1 MAALLPS
8 VEADSASQRPG
19 VTLIQPQV
27 VPEAGSGQP
36 LEGRP
41 RRSFSVERQVVL
53 EDEDPEP
60 DGRDDIDPFTRL
72 PVETMLLNIASLVFL
87 LMKTW
92 QTNIPSP

>member
-1 MAALLPS
+1 MTALLPS

-41 RRSFSVERQVVL
+41 RRSFSVERLRGLFGIVCL
-53 EDEDPEP
+53 DALRG
-60 DGRDDIDPFTRL
+60 GRGVGGR
-72 PVETMLLNIASLVFL
+72 VR
-87 LMKTW
+87 
-92 QTNIPSP
+92 

>member
-1 MAALLPS
+1 M
-8 VEADSASQRPG
+8 
-19 VTLIQPQV
+19 
-27 VPEAGSGQP
+27 P
-36 LEGRP
+36 LEEDEEWE
-41 RRSFSVERQVVL
+41 VEFDDKEIGYQVVL